1 LAAIG
6 PSELKETTE
15 NMKNR
20 TKRTLLQAATAI
32 AAVCTAAVILLP
44 AAAMAAPPTV
54 GVAAPT
60 HLDTAISSI
69 RIR

>member
-1 LAAIG
+1 MPAIG
-6 PSELKETTE
+6 PSEPKETTR

-32 AAVCTAAVILLP
+32 AAMCTAAVIFLP
-44 AAAMAAPPTV
+44 AATMAAPPTV
-54 GVAAPT
+54 GAAALA
-60 HLDTAISSI
+60 HVHTAISSI